1 VKTGRKKEI
10 ESNHGAQESPVL
22 RKGERQR
29 KNYGEREQPWRAGEP
44 CFEEGRKTEKELRRE
59 RERGKLQSKR
69 QRHRTQERGK
79 DREYNVTRAAHISTQ
94 WNAVTARL
102 S

>member
-1 VKTGRKKEI
+1 VRKRASERARKKES
-10 ESNHGAQESPVL
+10 EN
-22 RKGERQR
+22 RQ
-29 KNYGEREQPWRAGEP
+29 KETDREAPWRAGEP

-69 QRHRTQERGK
+69 QRHRTQERGR

-94 WNAVTARL
+94 WNAVTAHF

>member
-1 VKTGRKKEI
+1 MTKRASERARKKEC
-10 ESNHGAQESPVL
+10 ENRQ
-22 RKGERQR
+22 KERD
-29 KNYGEREQPWRAGEP
+29 REPPWHAGEP

-69 QRHRTQERGK
+69 QRHRTKERGR

-94 WNAVTARL
+94 WNVVTARL

>member
-1 VKTGRKKEI
+1 LK
-10 ESNHGAQESPVL
+10 
-22 RKGERQR
+22 
-29 KNYGEREQPWRAGEP
+29 
-44 CFEEGRKTEKELRRE
+44 
-59 RERGKLQSKR
+59 SKR
-69 QRHRTQERGK
+69 QRHRTQERGR